1 MEYAQ
6 ARLQARYGTHPVEA
20 QWRQLGVHRDFAA
33 YLAAARAM
41 PFANWLVGIEDSAGP
56 HEIEQALRRLW
67 RNAAAEVARWLP
79 AEWGPA
85 AHWVATLIDLP
96 AFAHRE
102 RGGALPK
109 GAELDNRLAAM
120 AGGKTNLEQWQAQWV
135 RLWPQDRETARLELA
150 QLGDLLRE
158 HLADFAQRD
167 PGAAWE
173 VRRALRT
180 RTVFAFRR
188 AALQPVAGLL
198 FLLLLALDLER
209 LRADLMLRAL
219 RRRRLP

>member
-6 ARLQARYGTHPVEA
+6 ARLQARYGAHPVEA
-20 QWRQLGVHRDFAA
+20 QWRQLGVHRDLAA

-41 PFANWLVGIEDSAGP
+41 PCADWLAGIDDSAGP
-56 HEIEQALRRLW
+56 HEIERALRRCW
-67 RNAAAEVARWLP
+67 RRGVAEVARWLP

-85 AHWVATLIDLP
+85 TRWVASLIDLP

-102 RGGALPK
+102 RGDPLPSSV
-109 GAELDNRLAAM
+109 ETDPQLAFL
-120 AGGKTNLEQWQAQWV
+120 AGGKANLEQWQTHWM
-135 RLWPQDRETARLELA
+135 RLWPQDRETECLDLKQLSLRL
-150 QLGDLLRE
+150 RR

-167 PGAAWE
+167 AEAAWE
-173 VRRALRT
+173 ARRALR
-180 RTVFAFRR
+180 RGVVLAFRR

-209 LRADLMLRAL
+209 LRAELMLRAL

>member
-6 ARLQARYGTHPVEA
+6 ARLQARYGAHPVEV
-20 QWRQLGVHRDFAA
+20 QWRQLGAHRDFVA

-41 PFANWLVGIEDSAGP
+41 PFADWLAGIEDSAGP
-56 HEIEQALRRLW
+56 HEIERTLRRFW
-67 RNAAAEVARWLP
+67 RNRVTEVAGWLP

-85 AHWVATLIDLP
+85 THWVASLIDLP
-96 AFAHRE
+96 AFVHRD
-102 RGGALPK
+102 RGGTLPR
-109 GAELDNRLAAM
+109 GVELDERLAELAHGRAS
-120 AGGKTNLEQWQAQWV
+120 LEQWQAHWL
-135 RLWPQDRETARLELA
+135 RLWPRDRESDRLDLMQLGARLR
-150 QLGDLLRE
+150 D
-158 HLADFAQRD
+158 HLADFAQCD
-167 PGAAWE
+167 AGAAWE

-180 RTVFAFRR
+180 RMALAFRR
-188 AALQPVAGLL
+188 AALQPVAAFL